1 MPACMHGMIRA
12 TYPAPIMQ
20 YSCFAVTG
28 RGAVLISSCLPD
40 ESSSPPLA
48 LLVCAL
54 HPCVPASQ
62 DPRLATSSALD
73 NAATRTA
80 NSCKTDAVRKHT
92 TKSDSLLLIFQKK
105 NLYPIG
111 DISSFSFYILARGIF
126 KPILFP
132 LFSCTLLPW
141 QHALSTPPHQPLHRE
156 SRMIPDK
163 TRTQYADTKT

>member
-1 MPACMHGMIRA
+1 MGNRRRKGGAELASSVDKCIAMPACMHGMIRA

-48 LLVCAL
+48 LLVVCAL

-105 NLYPIG
+105 NLY
-111 DISSFSFYILARGIF
+111 LE
-126 KPILFP
+126 LFF
-132 LFSCTLLPW
+132 LYFG
-141 QHALSTPPHQPLHRE
+141 
-156 SRMIPDK
+156 
-163 TRTQYADTKT
+163 TRHF